1 MGIFDSK
8 SQDRALGNQSRGS
21 YFKPGLYIVEVD
33 QCKLIKG
40 KTFVVQTQVLGT
52 NSTHP
57 EAPQPGTEASSVW
70 QRGDKDWQQENFIAR
85 WWAFLS
91 SALDVPSD
99 AYSDDKWRELTE
111 AAMDEDSSS
120 LKGTVLALKGWSSPN
135 SDYCNV
141 DWLGTPTAEHYA
153 ECGIEQG
160 AVSAPGPAPAPAAAA
175 PEPMRAKDPSGKD
188 IISHDGGT
196 SWSFA

>member
-33 QCKLIKG
+33 QCKLVKG
-40 KTFVVQTQVLGT
+40 KTFVVQTKVLGT

-70 QRGDKDWQQENFIAR
+70 QRGEKDWQQENFIAR

-99 AYSDDKWRELTE
+99 AYSDDKWKELTE
-111 AAMDEDSSS
+111 EALDEDANS
-120 LKGTVLALKGWSSPN
+120 LKGTLLVLKGWSSPN

-141 DWLGTPTAEHYA
+141 DWLGAPTAEHYA
-153 ECGIEQG
+153 ECGME
-160 AVSAPGPAPAPAAAA
+160 AAPGPAPAPAPAA
-175 PEPMRAKDPSGKD
+175 PEPTLAKTAEGAD
-188 IISHDGGT
+188 IIDRHDGKG
-196 SWSFA
+196 WVHVA